1 MPPRYPESRLAKL
14 FNGSIP
20 IVLDSLKQ
28 HYFIDRDG
36 NMFRHILNFMRNS
49 KLLIAEDFCD
59 LELLLEEAKY
69 FEIVREWFFIFS
81 FYGNRWMRLSFID
94 RFEDD
99 LKMSKH
105 FHYNRFFFVCFCN
118 AAMIRQI
125 EQMKKDRMR
134 NGIKTS
140 TSRSPSPSRTKPT
153 SNKKTNSENYEV
165 VALQISPD
173 LGERILMSSERSV
186 LDEIFPETNQAIL
199 DARSGVAWNQ
209 FEGRQ
214 VIRFPLNGYCK
225 LNSIQV
231 ITRLL
236 NSGFSLEASTG
247 YSSGVEN
254 QQFSEYLLVRKLNI

>member
-1 MPPRYPESRLAKL
+1 
-14 FNGSIP
+14 
-20 IVLDSLKQ
+20 
-28 HYFIDRDG
+28 
-36 NMFRHILNFMRNS
+36 
-49 KLLIAEDFCD
+49 
-59 LELLLEEAKY
+59 
-69 FEIVREWFFIFS
+69 
-81 FYGNRWMRLSFID
+81 
-94 RFEDD
+94 
-99 LKMSKH
+99 
-105 FHYNRFFFVCFCN
+105 
-118 AAMIRQI
+118 MIRQI
-125 EQMKKDRMR
+125 EQMKRDRIK
-134 NGIKTS
+134 NGLLKIS
-140 TSRSPSPSRTKPT
+140 SQNSRSPSPSRTSKASST
-153 SNKKTNSENYEV
+153 SKKIPNDNFEV

-236 NSGFSLEASTG
+236 NRGFLLEASTG

-254 QQFSEYLLVRKLNI
+254 QQFSEYLLVRKIIDQ

>member
-1 MPPRYPESRLAKL
+1 MS
-14 FNGSIP
+14 FFFS
-20 IVLDSLKQ
+20 SLTIHK
-28 HYFIDRDG
+28 DT
-36 NMFRHILNFMRNS
+36 S
-49 KLLIAEDFCD
+49 
-59 LELLLEEAKY
+59 
-69 FEIVREWFFIFS
+69 
-81 FYGNRWMRLSFID
+81 SFIYTTSSFSSSP
-94 RFEDD
+94 RF
-99 LKMSKH
+99 LQP
-105 FHYNRFFFVCFCN
+105 
-118 AAMIRQI
+118 AMVRQI
-125 EQMKKDRMR
+125 EQMKRERLK

-140 TSRSPSPSRTKPT
+140 SRSPSPGRTKPT
-153 SNKKTNSENYEV
+153 SNNNKMTHSDSYEV

-236 NSGFSLEASTG
+236 NSGFCLEASTG

-254 QQFSEYLLVRKLNI
+254 QQFSEYLFVRKVYNNDNNNNSNNN

>member
-1 MPPRYPESRLAKL
+1 MSTHSENL
-14 FNGSIP
+14 SIFCH
-20 IVLDSLKQ
+20 I
-28 HYFIDRDG
+28 YFSYL
-36 NMFRHILNFMRNS
+36 HL
-49 KLLIAEDFCD
+49 
-59 LELLLEEAKY
+59 
-69 FEIVREWFFIFS
+69 
-81 FYGNRWMRLSFID
+81 
-94 RFEDD
+94 
-99 LKMSKH
+99 
-105 FHYNRFFFVCFCN
+105 
-118 AAMIRQI
+118 AMIRQI
-125 EQMKKDRMR
+125 EQMKRDRIK

-140 TSRSPSPSRTKPT
+140 TSRSPSPNRTKT
-153 SNKKTNSENYEV
+153 ASNKKINNDSFEV

-173 LGERILMSSERSV
+173 LGERILMSSERNV

-236 NSGFSLEASTG
+236 NSGFVLEASTG

-254 QQFSEYLLVRKLNI
+254 QQFSEYILARKINI

>member
-1 MPPRYPESRLAKL
+1 MST
-14 FNGSIP
+14 
-20 IVLDSLKQ
+20 
-28 HYFIDRDG
+28 
-36 NMFRHILNFMRNS
+36 HIL
-49 KLLIAEDFCD
+49 
-59 LELLLEEAKY
+59 
-69 FEIVREWFFIFS
+69 FS
-81 FYGNRWMRLSFID
+81 SPSRRT
-94 RFEDD
+94 
-99 LKMSKH
+99 
-105 FHYNRFFFVCFCN
+105 
-118 AAMIRQI
+118 AMIRQI
-125 EQMKKDRMR
+125 EQMKRDRMK

-140 TSRSPSPSRTKPT
+140 TSRSPSPNRTKPT
-153 SNKKTNSENYEV
+153 SNKKINSDNFEV

-254 QQFSEYLLVRKLNI
+254 QQFSEYLLVRKINI

>member
-1 MPPRYPESRLAKL
+1 M
-14 FNGSIP
+14 
-20 IVLDSLKQ
+20 V
-28 HYFIDRDG
+28 
-36 NMFRHILNFMRNS
+36 
-49 KLLIAEDFCD
+49 
-59 LELLLEEAKY
+59 
-69 FEIVREWFFIFS
+69 
-81 FYGNRWMRLSFID
+81 
-94 RFEDD
+94 
-99 LKMSKH
+99 
-105 FHYNRFFFVCFCN
+105 
-118 AAMIRQI
+118 RQI
-125 EQMKKDRMR
+125 EQMKRERLK
-134 NGIKTS
+134 NGLKTVAATS
-140 TSRSPSPSRTKPT
+140 SSRSPSPSRSKPT
-153 SNKKTNSENYEV
+153 SNNKLAHNSDLYEV

-236 NSGFSLEASTG
+236 NSGFCLEASTG

-254 QQFSEYLLVRKLNI
+254 QQFSEYLFVRKVYSGSGGGTNNNNSSNSNNNISSNN

>member
-1 MPPRYPESRLAKL
+1 M
-14 FNGSIP
+14 
-20 IVLDSLKQ
+20 V
-28 HYFIDRDG
+28 
-36 NMFRHILNFMRNS
+36 
-49 KLLIAEDFCD
+49 
-59 LELLLEEAKY
+59 
-69 FEIVREWFFIFS
+69 
-81 FYGNRWMRLSFID
+81 
-94 RFEDD
+94 
-99 LKMSKH
+99 
-105 FHYNRFFFVCFCN
+105 
-118 AAMIRQI
+118 RQI
-125 EQMKKDRMR
+125 EQMKRERLK
-134 NGIKTS
+134 NGLKTITAITS
-140 TSRSPSPSRTKPT
+140 SSRSPSPSRTKPST
-153 SNKKTNSENYEV
+153 NINKLSAYNDLYEV

-236 NSGFSLEASTG
+236 NSGFCLEASTG

-254 QQFSEYLLVRKLNI
+254 QQFSEYLFVRKVFNNNTNSNNNNSNN

>member
-1 MPPRYPESRLAKL
+1 
-14 FNGSIP
+14 
-20 IVLDSLKQ
+20 
-28 HYFIDRDG
+28 
-36 NMFRHILNFMRNS
+36 MFHQIYS
-49 KLLIAEDFCD
+49 P
-59 LELLLEEAKY
+59 LLL
-69 FEIVREWFFIFS
+69 F
-81 FYGNRWMRLSFID
+81 LSSSIT
-94 RFEDD
+94 
-99 LKMSKH
+99 
-105 FHYNRFFFVCFCN
+105 
-118 AAMIRQI
+118 AAMVRQI
-125 EQMKKDRMR
+125 EQMRRERLK
-134 NGIKTS
+134 NGLKSVAATS
-140 TSRSPSPSRTKPT
+140 SSRSPSPSRSKPT
-153 SNKKTNSENYEV
+153 SNSKLMHNNDLYEV

-236 NSGFSLEASTG
+236 NSGFCLEASTG

-254 QQFSEYLLVRKLNI
+254 QQFSEYLFVRKVYSGSGKANNNSSSSNNSIINNNN

>member
-1 MPPRYPESRLAKL
+1 M
-14 FNGSIP
+14 
-20 IVLDSLKQ
+20 V
-28 HYFIDRDG
+28 
-36 NMFRHILNFMRNS
+36 
-49 KLLIAEDFCD
+49 
-59 LELLLEEAKY
+59 
-69 FEIVREWFFIFS
+69 
-81 FYGNRWMRLSFID
+81 
-94 RFEDD
+94 
-99 LKMSKH
+99 
-105 FHYNRFFFVCFCN
+105 
-118 AAMIRQI
+118 RQI
-125 EQMKKDRMR
+125 EQMKRERLK
-134 NGIKTS
+134 NGMKAVAASSS

-153 SNKKTNSENYEV
+153 SNQKLTHSDSFEV

-173 LGERILMSSERSV
+173 LGERILMSSERNV

-236 NSGFSLEASTG
+236 NSGFCLEASTG

-254 QQFSEYLLVRKLNI
+254 QQFSEYLFVRKVNNLNNNNNNN